1 MNNAIQL
8 LPTNQRSSFFKNT
21 IVKLMPKPLN
31 EPAESQSFDG
41 NWPSYYSPVVHHA
54 TLYWQLERFEW

>member
-1 MNNAIQL
+1 MYAIQL

-31 EPAESQSFDG
+31 EPAEESFDG
-41 NWPSYYSPVVHHA
+41 NWPGYYQLSPVVHHA
-54 TLYWQLERFEW
+54 TLYWQR